1 MTTLNMHK
9 AIEKIRL
16 NDEPDSPEFVLDLT
30 DESINR
36 KSVMLAGCYAT
47 YTATMNALANG
58 ADAVKAKLTL
68 SAIYKQAVIV
78 MLGEEAY
85 KTILEYLRNGTN
97 VREDEL
103 TLVMAPLVAYLFERF
118 DDVLTMNQNKAVIKY
133 LEGNADGADT
143 V

>member
-1 MTTLNMHK
+1 MHK